1 MVPAMTAR
9 EKIAT
14 AAAVEPE
21 IEKAGPAEAR
31 HEAGRATSV
40 AGERARRGW
49 DLVGTPIVE

>member
-9 EKIAT
+9 EKIAI
-14 AAAVEPE
+14 AAAVEPV

-40 AGERARRGW
+40 AGERARGGW
-49 DLVGTPIVE
+49 DPAGMPVAE